1 MGSRTDVLQPPILS
15 SDRIGGTGA
24 VQYMQNC
31 TIIFCGVARVL
42 DVSLESQLQNLFD
55 DRCSVQQLFINYKK
69 QKLQIDM
76 CRI

>member
-1 MGSRTDVLQPPILS
+1 MS
-15 SDRIGGTGA
+15 SNLFYQIGGTGTRT